1 MLPSNSMKQVQ
12 VTIPNEPEDRITSIL
27 KILKEDIKIKNMI
40 LLPGSKNSLLIFRCE
55 SDALPDILKYLSK
68 IGIGTSFGIIDVLD
82 LVLTLPEES
91 VIKTDKPEI
100 EKRVSSE
107 EIQKSLY
114 KSLESSFNYV
124 LFIILAALT
133 AGSGLL
139 LSSTTIVIASM
150 IISPL
155 MAPILCVAFGI
166 SVLNRKMIKRGMLLQ
181 LYGFLIALGI
191 GLVLGYGHQVFGLS
205 DDPTREMLL
214 RYYPGILDFIIALAA
229 GIAVGFSLTNVME
242 SSIVGIA
249 IAASLLPPVVNV
261 GLAIGY
267 GYYDLALG
275 SFVLYIMNFFVI
287 NISTI
292 LVFKIK
298 KIQNSYIPIME
309 WEGIQEEEITPKK
322 KSSRKK
328 KK

>member
-1 MLPSNSMKQVQ
+1 MKQVQ
-12 VTIPNEPEDRITSIL
+12 ITIPNEPEERITSIL
-27 KILKEDIKIKNMI
+27 KILKEDIKIKNMV
-40 LLPGSKNSLLIFRCE
+40 LLPGSKNSIVIFRCE
-55 SDALPDILKYLSK
+55 SDALPDILKFLMK
-68 IGIGTSFGIIDVLD
+68 IGIGSSYGIIDVLD
-82 LVLTLPEES
+82 LVLTFPEES
-91 VIKTDKPEI
+91 VIKSDKPEI
-100 EKRVSSE
+100 QKRISSE

-114 KSLESSFNYV
+114 KTLESTFNYI

-139 LSSTTIVIASM
+139 ANSTTIVIASM

-155 MAPILCVAFGI
+155 MSPILCVAFGI
-166 SVLNRKMIKRGMLLQ
+166 SVLNKKMIKRGMLLQ

-191 GLVLGYGHQVFGLS
+191 GFVLGYSHSAFGLG
-205 DDPTREMLL
+205 DEPTKEMLL

-267 GYYDLALG
+267 GFFDLALG
-275 SFVLYIMNFFVI
+275 SFTLYIMNFIVI
-287 NISTI
+287 NMSTVI
-292 LVFKIK
+292 VFKIK
-298 KIQNSYIPIME
+298 KIQNSYIPIIE
-309 WEGIQEEEITPKK
+309 WEGIQEEEIV
-322 KSSRKK
+322 SKK
-328 KK
+328 KKTRRTKKA